1 MLHMFLPFDQHFDS
15 GFGAVAD
22 SFRYSADALA
32 DTPGGIGLNSHLPI
46 SFLYRH
52 AIELYLKSG
61 IILLHRKFAVPYG
74 DTPSD
79 GEPSVMVGQKRE
91 PLHRVHS
98 LAPLYTEFCALL
110 ADLAE
115 SLSQVPETKPEYWVM
130 TTELDEW
137 IEAIEATDKSSTFF
151 RYPVTKDAE
160 RDSQKSTI
168 RRDDI
173 ESMTQRMHDDG
184 PAVKA
189 MLILNDA
196 GEAVEAYSHDDTQN
210 KEVIATLRQ
219 AAEMLYNMRA
229 MMSYTLVGGR

>member
-1 MLHMFLPFDQHFDS
+1 VLP
-15 GFGAVAD
+15 
-22 SFRYSADALA
+22 
-32 DTPGGIGLNSHLPI
+32 
-46 SFLYRH
+46 
-52 AIELYLKSG
+52 
-61 IILLHRKFAVPYG
+61 
-74 DTPSD
+74 
-79 GEPSVMVGQKRE
+79 
-91 PLHRVHS
+91 
-98 LAPLYTEFCALL
+98 
-110 ADLAE
+110 
-115 SLSQVPETKPEYWVM
+115 
-130 TTELDEW
+130 TELDEW

-173 ESMTQRMHDDG
+173 DSMTERMQGG
-184 PAVKA
+184 PAVTA

-229 MMSYTLVGGR
+229 MMSYTLVVGR